1 MRSDLSRRSFVRS
14 GTLFV
19 ASTAIFGLAP
29 RTASAAPAKLLE
41 DLQTAHNGEA
51 NAQATYAAFARK
63 ADQEG
68 FAGVAS
74 LFRTLARGEDIH
86 MKGHAEI
93 IRKLGGAPAATV
105 KPAAVGTTAENLKAA
120 IEAESYE
127 RDKMYPAFIA
137 DAMAAGN
144 KDAIKDFKAA
154 VAVEAEHAKMLA
166 QAASSLASW
175 KAARK
180 FLVCPTCGLPVLA
193 IDFAKCP
200 ICFTEAGEFFEVS

>member
-1 MRSDLSRRSFVRS
+1 MNSHVKITPSADLSRRTFVRS

-19 ASTAIFGLAP
+19 ASAALLGLAP
-29 RTASAAPAKLLE
+29 RAVSGASAKLLD

-51 NAQATYAAFARK
+51 NAQARYAAFARK

-74 LFRTLARGEDIH
+74 LLRTLARGEDIH

-93 IRKLGGAPAATV
+93 IRKLGATPAATV

-127 RDKMYPAFIA
+127 RDKMYPAFVAGAI
-137 DAMAAGN
+137 AAGN

-166 QAASSLASW
+166 QASSHLPSW
-175 KAARK
+175 KTARK
-180 FLVCPTCGLPVLA
+180 YLVCPT
-193 IDFAKCP
+193 
-200 ICFTEAGEFFEVS
+200 